1 MLREA
6 DVYELRPLL
15 RVCLLL
21 ILGLLVGSRFPA
33 LTAWCNQWVVLGV
46 VFLILLLRNTRW
58 CGVLLYLA
66 VFLMGIFLFHAKE
79 RRTTLSF
86 PSTPMAYEAVV
97 LSRPQ
102 QNGKVLRMDLLVKM
116 RRQDGRWQT
125 FKARAALL
133 HDTLH
138 ASSLPLK
145 VGSGLRAWSV
155 MRPPE
160 NFGTATTFDYR
171 RWMRTHGYL
180 AQTFIY
186 YSDWQPADVSLR
198 SFTRLERLELSAM
211 MMRERLGAML
221 KAAGIERRAESV
233 LAAMT
238 IGDKGAIDRDT
249 RTLFSVTGVSH
260 LLALSG
266 LHLSVLYAFLMLFMP
281 RRRWIFLSRALVV
294 LAIWA
299 YAFMTGLSSSVVR
312 AALMLTI
319 YGALSVF
326 NRDRA
331 SVNALALAALVMLVA
346 NPFYL
351 WDLSFRLSFLSV
363 LGILW
368 FYPFFFALLMRPFRR
383 ADDEFYAVPDD
394 ERQWR
399 GRPLRRLWSK
409 LAALMSVSLSAQLMT
424 LPLVLYHFSTFSAY
438 FLLANLVAVPLAT
451 LMIYLAV
458 GFFLVRPWPWLS
470 GLSASVLSL
479 LAGFQIRFLQW
490 IASLPGA
497 SFFLPLPARAAVL
510 LLIAVLFAGWRLD
523 IYRVRHQREWR
534 LKR

>member
-6 DVYELRPLL
+6 DVYERRPLL

-21 ILGLLVGSRFPA
+21 ILGLLAGSLCPA
-33 LTAWCNQWVVLGV
+33 ATAWINQWAVLGL
-46 VFLILLLRNTRW
+46 VFLILLLRNARW

-66 VFLMGIFLFHAKE
+66 VFLMGIFLFHVKD
-79 RRTTLSF
+79 RQTTCSF
-86 PSTPMAYEAVV
+86 PSTPVAYEAVV
-97 LSRPQ
+97 LSPPQ
-102 QNGKVLRMDLLVKM
+102 QKGKVLRMDLLVKM
-116 RRQDGRWQT
+116 GRPDGRWHT

-133 HDTLH
+133 HDT
-138 ASSLPLK
+138 AYAAPLPLK

-160 NFGTATTFDYR
+160 NFGATTTFDYR

-186 YSDWQPADVSLR
+186 YRDWQPADVSLR
-198 SFTRLERLELSAM
+198 PFTRLQRLELSAM
-211 MMRERLGAML
+211 KMRGRLGDVLSATGMQHQ
-221 KAAGIERRAESV
+221 AEGM

-238 IGDKGAIDRDT
+238 IGDKTAIDRDT
-249 RTLFSVTGVSH
+249 RALFSATGVSH

-266 LHLSVLYAFLMLFMP
+266 LHLSVLYAFLMLFFP
-281 RRRWIFLSRALVV
+281 RRRWLFLSQALIV
-294 LAIWA
+294 LALWA
-299 YAFMTGLSSSVVR
+299 YAFMTGLSPSVVR

-319 YGALSVF
+319 YGAVSVF
-326 NRDRA
+326 NRERT
-331 SVNALALAALVMLVA
+331 SLNALALAALVMLVA

-351 WDLSFRLSFLSV
+351 WDLSFQLSFLSV

-368 FYPFFFALLMRPFRR
+368 FYPFFFEVLMYPFHKT
-383 ADDEFYAVPDD
+383 DEEFCILPDD

-399 GRPLRRLWSK
+399 GPLLRRLWGK

-424 LPLVLYHFSTFSAY
+424 LPLVLHYFSTFSTY

-458 GFFLVRPWPWLS
+458 GLFLSHSWPWLAD
-470 GLSASVLSL
+470 LLAAVISL
-479 LAGFQIRFLQW
+479 LAGLQLRFVQW
-490 IASLPGA
+490 VASLPGA
-497 SFFLPLPARAAVL
+497 TFSLRLPTWVAVVL
-510 LLIAVLFAGWRLD
+510 LLVVLLAGWRLD
-523 IYRVRHQREWR
+523 IHRMRYQREWGMG
-534 LKR
+534 K